1 MLADRIVE
9 AQEQKRQQQL
19 ADLVVPMKVG
29 VQLERVNPGLVSAAK
44 RMINDNPYGGRITS
58 GFRSIEEQARLYN
71 SGTNPYPV
79 AAPGR
84 SKHNFGEAL
93 DISGSPQAME
103 WFAANASKY
112 GLHQPHSN
120 DPVHFELMK
129 NGGSGST
136 PTYSSAGQNFF
147 NAIIRAEGTA
157 SGGRD
162 PYNTSLGFMVSP
174 KPLTSMTMNEVLAWG
189 EHVRAAQGVN
199 SSAKGAFQI
208 VNQTQRAAMAALGI
222 GGNEIFSPENQRK
235 MAMWIAK
242 TQGLGAWEGLKKHG
256 NEMATARNAFAA
268 VTPEDIAKAG
278 WNGQI
283 TNSGGIGGGLPPS
296 KSDKAEE
303 FANGLQ
309 LGNIWDN
316 TLESFMRQDPAEAQL
331 QKQYENLLAQ
341 ATQTPKFT
349 QSFNGAEYG

>member
-1 MLADRIVE
+1 MLADRLVA
-9 AQEQKRQQQL
+9 AQEEKRRQQL
-19 ADLVVPMKVG
+19 ADLVVPMKAG
-29 VQLERVNPGLVSAAK
+29 VRLERVNPGLVAAAK
-44 RMINDNPYGGRITS
+44 RMINDNPYGGQITS

-79 AAPGR
+79 AAPGK
-84 SKHNFGEAL
+84 SKHNFGKAM

-112 GLHQPHSN
+112 GLHQPHTN
-120 DPVHFELMK
+120 DPVHFELIK
-129 NGGSGST
+129 GNSGV
-136 PTYSSAGQNFF
+136 PAYSSVGQNFF

-162 PYNTSLGFMVSP
+162 PYNTSLGFMQSP

-189 EHVRAAQGVN
+189 EKVRAAQGQN

-208 VNQTQRAAMAALGI
+208 VNQTQRNAMAALGI
-222 GGNEIFSPENQRK
+222 GGDEIFSPENQRK
-235 MAMWIAK
+235 MAIWIAK

-256 NEMATARNAFAA
+256 NEMAIARNAFGA

-283 TNSGGIGGGLPPS
+283 TDAGGIGSSGLTFP
-296 KSDKAEE
+296 KADKAET
-303 FANGLQ
+303 FADGLQ

-316 TLESFMRQDPAEAQL
+316 TLESFMKQDPAEAQL
-331 QKQYENLLAQ
+331 QKQYENLLNQ
-341 ATQTPKFT
+341 VTQTPKFT
-349 QSFNGAEYG
+349 QSFDGADYG